1 MVFHVE
7 TISQYEPY
15 FLIPSLYPM
24 GQDSER
30 HLKLL
35 YSERVMNTEDWIYW
49 SRKSRLYSGEVLYC
63 QRSGCARLFQSA
75 RDLG

>member
-1 MVFHVE
+1 MNGIPCGDYI
-7 TISQYEPY
+7 TIRTL
-15 FLIPSLYPM
+15 FFNYPM

-30 HLKLL
+30 HLELL